1 MHELYE
7 YKGMLVRS
15 QKYNTDVTVQIM
27 SGQSWDEIEAAAK
40 LSELREQQEHYTGP
54 SFTTIS
60 AFGPNGAV
68 IHYRPRPD
76 TNLEITKNSLYLV
89 DSGGQ
94 YKGEILSQF
103 IKCLGERN
111 QSKSLSLFGKGS
123 HSRHIKG
130 YVQYMDVLF
139 TSLGI
144 IIVYFMS
151 NLFVHFVIRWDNRCH
166 PNNALW
172 PANSNA
178 G

>member
-1 MHELYE
+1 MN
-7 YKGMLVRS
+7 VRNIS
-15 QKYNTDVTVQIM
+15 QNYDKDVTVQIT

-94 YKGEILSQF
+94 YKGEMLSHF
-103 IKCLGERN
+103 IKCSGEQNQRN
-111 QSKSLSLFGKGS
+111 FLFAQGS
-123 HSRHIKG
+123 HSRHLKDKYSTVCGCLI
-130 YVQYMDVLF
+130 YITTNHQ
-139 TSLGI
+139 
-144 IIVYFMS
+144 
-151 NLFVHFVIRWDNRCH
+151 C
-166 PNNALW
+166 
-172 PANSNA
+172 
-178 G
+178 